1 MHRESRP
8 AVGAPN
14 EAWSMDFVAD
24 ELFNG
29 RRIRSLT
36 VVDNFSREALAI
48 TVDHSLKGDAVVDTV
63 TLIGQMRGLPNRIQV
78 DNESEFISKALD
90 KWAYEHGVQ
99 LDFSRP
105 GKPTDNPFIESF
117 NGSFR
122 DECLNVHWFLSLEDA
137 QEKIENWRIEYNED
151 RTHSSLGNVT
161 PREYY
166 LSHSQA

>member
-1 MHRESRP
+1 M
-8 AVGAPN
+8 
-14 EAWSMDFVAD
+14 
-24 ELFNG
+24 
-29 RRIRSLT
+29 
-36 VVDNFSREALAI
+36 AI
-48 TVDHSLKGDAVVDTV
+48 TVDHSLESDAVMDTV
-63 TLIGQMRGLPNRIQV
+63 ALIGQMRGLPKRIQV
-78 DNESEFISKALD
+78 ANGSEFISKALD
-90 KWAYEHGVQ
+90 KWAYEHDVQ

-151 RTHSSLGNVT
+151 RTHSSLGNAT
-161 PREYY
+161 LREYY